1 MKIKRYIAAS
11 MRAALSQVR
20 AEQGPDAVIL
30 SSRRVNEGIEVIAAV
45 DYDEALI
52 AGAAQRYVQAA
63 VSAPVT
69 EPAAATPAAA
79 PAAAPAASRAH
90 PAPPCAAPA
99 PLRAAPAASRAAPAP
114 LRAAPAA
121 SRAAPAPLRAVPAP
135 PRVVPA
141 PPGPVPAPPHVVPA
155 PPGPVPAP
163 PLIALPPR
171 AAARASKAA
180 IAPAPAAT
188 ASGRAAPPTASAAA
202 PMSTRH
208 PAMPEP
214 GRAPASAGAEETRGL
229 ALMQRE
235 LQDMRM
241 LLESGLANL
250 SWHDRRQREPLQA
263 SILEQLSAMDIAP
276 DVATALA
283 AQTPRR
289 SDLKDTSKL
298 PLALLLQHLPVV
310 ENLSTAGGGVIAVVG
325 PTGAGKTTTIAKL
338 AARWAI
344 KHGSDDLALVSTDA
358 YRIGAREQLMTHARI
373 LGAAM
378 HTPNSGKELARVLER
393 CRSKRL
399 VLIDTAG
406 MGPRDVRLAEQLA
419 ALKEGATRAN
429 VFLALPAHGEVHAL
443 EEIVRAF
450 SGISPAACIITKVD
464 ESASLGA
471 VISAAVRHKLR
482 IAFVCNGQRVPDD
495 LHAAYLKR
503 AWLVWVARKLTERA
517 PPRSEAYLARHFGR
531 GATHA

>member
-1 MKIKRYIAAS
+1 LEVDVKIKRYIAVS

-20 AEQGPDAVIL
+20 AEQGLDAVIL

-52 AGAAQRYVQAA
+52 AGAARRYVQAA
-63 VSAPVT
+63 VSAPSA
-69 EPAAATPAAA
+69 EPAAAAAIAAA
-79 PAAAPAASRAH
+79 PLGAAP
-90 PAPPCAAPA
+90 
-99 PLRAAPAASRAAPAP
+99 
-114 LRAAPAA
+114 
-121 SRAAPAPLRAVPAP
+121 V
-135 PRVVPA
+135 
-141 PPGPVPAPPHVVPA
+141 
-155 PPGPVPAP
+155 
-163 PLIALPPR
+163 PPR
-171 AAARASKAA
+171 AAA
-180 IAPAPAAT
+180 APP
-188 ASGRAAPPTASAAA
+188 RAAPTPPRAAPVPLRAARVPLPSPVPAAPLIPPAPPAIARVAKAAAAEPEQRASVRAVPRTASAAV
-202 PMSTRH
+202 PMSAPH
-208 PAMPEP
+208 PAAPAP
-214 GRAPASAGAEETRGL
+214 GRALAPAGAYETRGL

-235 LQDMRM
+235 LKDMRM

-250 SWHDRRQREPLQA
+250 SWHDRRQREPLRA
-263 SILEQLSAMDIAP
+263 SVLEQLSAMDIAP
-276 DVATALA
+276 DVAAALA
-283 AQTPRR
+283 AQTPIRT
-289 SDLKDTSKL
+289 DLKDTSKL

-310 ENLSTAGGGVIAVVG
+310 ENLSTVGGGVIAVVG

-378 HTPNSGKELARVLER
+378 HAPNSGKELARVLEQ
-393 CRSKRL
+393 CKSKRL

-419 ALKEGATRAN
+419 ALKEGAARAS
-429 VFLALPAHGEVHAL
+429 VFLAFPAHGEVHAL
-443 EEIVRAF
+443 EEIIRAF
-450 SGISPAACIITKVD
+450 SGVSPAACIITKVD

-471 VISAAVRHKLR
+471 VISATVRHKLK

-503 AWLVWVARKLTERA
+503 AWLVWAARKLTERA

-531 GATHA
+531 GHAHA

>member
-1 MKIKRYIAAS
+1 LEVDVKIKRYIAAS

-52 AGAAQRYVQAA
+52 AGAARRYVQAA
-63 VSAPVT
+63 VSAPAA
-69 EPAAATPAAA
+69 EPEASAAATSA
-79 PAAAPAASRAH
+79 AASRTA
-90 PAPPCAAPA
+90 PAPLRTAPAPAPA
-99 PLRAAPAASRAAPAP
+99 PLRAAPAPPRAAPAPPRAAPAP
-114 LRAAPAA
+114 LRAI
-121 SRAAPAPLRAVPAP
+121 PAPLRAIPAPLPGSVPAAPLIVPAP
-135 PRVVPA
+135 PA
-141 PPGPVPAPPHVVPA
+141 
-155 PPGPVPAP
+155 
-163 PLIALPPR
+163 IAR
-171 AAARASKAA
+171 AAKAA
-180 IAPAPAAT
+180 AAAPAAT
-188 ASGRAAPPTASAAA
+188 PSVRAAPRTASAAA
-202 PMSTRH
+202 PMSVRH
-208 PAMPEP
+208 LAMPAP
-214 GRAPASAGAEETRGL
+214 SRAPAPGGADEARGL

-235 LQDMRM
+235 LKDMRL

-250 SWHDRRQREPLQA
+250 SWHDRRQREPLRA
-263 SILEQLSAMDIAP
+263 SVLEQLSAMDIAP
-276 DVATALA
+276 DVAAALA
-283 AQTPRR
+283 AQTPSR

-310 ENLSTAGGGVIAVVG
+310 ENLSTVGGGVIAVVG

-358 YRIGAREQLMTHARI
+358 YRIGAREQLMIHARI
-373 LGAAM
+373 LGAEM
-378 HTPNSGKELARVLER
+378 HTPNSGKELARVLEQ
-393 CRSKRL
+393 CKSKRL

-419 ALKEGATRAN
+419 ALKEGAARAN
-429 VFLALPAHGEVHAL
+429 VFLALPAHGEGHAL
-443 EEIVRAF
+443 EEIIRAF
-450 SGISPAACIITKVD
+450 SGVSPAACIITKVD

-471 VISAAVRHKLR
+471 VISAAMRHKLK
-482 IAFVCNGQRVPDD
+482 IAFLCNGQRVPDD

-517 PPRSEAYLARHFGR
+517 PPPGEAYLARQFGR
-531 GATHA
+531 GHAHA

>member
-11 MRAALSQVR
+11 MRAALSLVR
-20 AEQGPDAVIL
+20 AEQGLDAVIL

-52 AGAAQRYVQAA
+52 AGAARRYVQAA
-63 VSAPVT
+63 VSAP
-69 EPAAATPAAA
+69 AAEPAAA
-79 PAAAPAASRAH
+79 PAAATSAA
-90 PAPPCAAPA
+90 
-99 PLRAAPAASRAAPAP
+99 
-114 LRAAPAA
+114 
-121 SRAAPAPLRAVPAP
+121 
-135 PRVVPA
+135 
-141 PPGPVPAPPHVVPA
+141 
-155 PPGPVPAP
+155 
-163 PLIALPPR
+163 PPR
-171 AAARASKAA
+171 AARAAARSACAAARWPVSAPAVLAGAAARRCADACYPCADVLSLRRRVLSPRRRLVPGQAPGPIPAALVRPIPPA
-180 IAPAPAAT
+180 IARRPIMPA
-188 ASGRAAPPTASAAA
+188 
-202 PMSTRH
+202 
-208 PAMPEP
+208 P
-214 GRAPASAGAEETRGL
+214 GRAPAAAGPDDTRGL
-229 ALMQRE
+229 ALMHRE
-235 LQDMRM
+235 LKDMRM

-250 SWHDRRQREPLQA
+250 SWHDRRQREPLRS

-276 DVATALA
+276 DVAAALA
-283 AQTPRR
+283 AQMPART
-289 SDLKDTSKL
+289 DLKDTSKL

-338 AARWAI
+338 ASRWAI

-378 HTPNSGKELARVLER
+378 HEPNSGKELARVLER
-393 CRSKRL
+393 CKSKRL

-419 ALKEGATRAN
+419 TLKEGAARAD
-429 VFLALPAHGEVHAL
+429 VFLALPAHGEGNAL

-450 SGISPAACIITKVD
+450 SGVSPAACVITKVD

-471 VISAAVRHKLR
+471 VISATVRHKLK

-531 GATHA
+531 GHAHA